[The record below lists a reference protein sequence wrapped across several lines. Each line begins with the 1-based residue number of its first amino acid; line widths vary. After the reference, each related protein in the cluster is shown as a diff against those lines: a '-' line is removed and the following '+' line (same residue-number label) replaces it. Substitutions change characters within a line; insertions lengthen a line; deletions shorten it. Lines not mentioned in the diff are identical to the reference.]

1 MVYIATTLLGPSLE
15 DLHVLCGGQ
24 FSFKTTLML
33 YYQLLER
40 LEYMHSLNLIHRDLK
55 PENIMMGLGAD
66 SNLVHLID
74 FGLTRSIINQATG

>member
-1 MVYIATTLLGPSLE
+1 
-15 DLHVLCGGQ
+15 
-24 FSFKTTLML
+24 ML